1 MSKIGTLFGGRR
13 RADGYAGVMMQ
24 FAQEVVERRRSIQGA
39 INEVRHPS
47 VLDALSDEDFRVLG
61 EAIEEAAPVNMEFA
75 MALARLTHAAARAKG
90 FDRQIV
96 DAALRLDS
104 LLPPTDQSRERDQLL
119 RDAYTIARRCGYAR
133 GGRTALSRL
142 GQRAAVRGD
151 VDRARKLLMQQLEI
165 SEESADSEDDIN
177 SALLLGDLMLRE
189 GDSLVAQAFYRRA
202 QRSAQRLDYA
212 YGLAESLSRQ
222 VDLLDPQAAPEVIAE
237 MQRMALDA
245 ARATGDVELQS
256 RVVLDLAATMERAE
270 RFDDAVILFG
280 QAVEFAREIG
290 DYQAEVESL
299 LSLEGIE
306 RRRQR
311 WEPLARHQRDL
322 LLVEERHGNR
332 TGAASWAIELG
343 VTLLEVGQA
352 AAATEAF
359 RRGLSNAQS
368 VADPLLSQRALG
380 GIGATELA
388 LKRVPEGID
397 ALMQALAL
405 ARAHDDPVHEAKWL
419 SEIAQS
425 LSNFGYHEDALR
437 NATDGLAVARRIDDS
452 ALQVSLLVLTGKLQQ
467 QLGQLTRARES
478 YTKALDL
485 ARKADLPA
493 ETMRTLA
500 SLGNMAL
507 NVRQWAQAAT
517 LFTQAL
523 QVADQIGDRVMAS
536 RLHGRLGQIA
546 QEQRDPL
553 ASMDHYRRAVENAE
567 LGDDPAVAQRALA
580 NLAAAQ
586 HRADDPV
593 AANTYRRALNAAQQ
607 LGDKHEEAVLRMN
620 LGAYLADQGQVKEAL
635 EHLYAAAALGR
646 GFGGDGDEIFRR
658 ATELADRLDDGSG
671 RGAGPQSWGS
681 YAGTGA
687 STQPIAPGP
696 GRPPGP
702 ARRGGGGP
710 VRGGYEVQGSGF
722 GGMEP
727 GGGGRTGSAQMVRA
741 RGADRDY
748 PAPGGYDASGY
759 GQPQDRRGYDT
770 GGYDAPRYRSGY
782 AAAGY
787 ADDDA
792 DYPPAGYGA
801 PDPRQAGY
809 GRQPYAGQPQLQT
822 WDEIP
827 DAAGYGAPIAARGV
841 APGGGYPGPVDFA
854 PEPDYLPDD
863 YDPYGYADEIYGE
876 ETLPPE

>member
-1 MSKIGTLFGGRR
+1 MSKISTLFGGRR
-13 RADGYAGVMMQ
+13 RADGYAGVLMQ

-61 EAIEEAAPVNMEFA
+61 EAIEEAAPVNIEFA

-142 GQRAAVRGD
+142 GQRSAVRGD
-151 VDRARKLLMQQLEI
+151 IDRARKLLMQQLEI
-165 SEESADSEDDIN
+165 SEESADSIDDID

-202 QRSAQRLDYA
+202 QRSAQRLDYQ

-222 VDLLDPQAAPEVIAE
+222 VELLDPQAAPEVIAE
-237 MQRMALDA
+237 MQRMALNA
-245 ARATGDVELQS
+245 ARATGDIELQS
-256 RVVLDLAATMERAE
+256 RVVLDLAATMERSG

-290 DYQAEVESL
+290 DFQAEIESL

-306 RRRQR
+306 RRRKR

-322 LLVEERHGNR
+322 LLVEERQGNR

-343 VTLLEVGQA
+343 VTLLEVGQVG
-352 AAATEAF
+352 AATEAF
-359 RRGLSNAQS
+359 RRGLTNAQA

-388 LKRVPEGID
+388 QKRVPEGID

-419 SEIAQS
+419 SEIAQA
-425 LSNFGYHEDALR
+425 LSKFGYNEDALR
-437 NATDGLAVARRIDDS
+437 NATDGLAVARRIDDA
-452 ALQVSLLVLTGKLQQ
+452 ALQVSLLGLTGKLQQ

-485 ARKADLPA
+485 ARKVDLPA
-493 ETMRTLA
+493 ETMRMLA

-523 QVADQIGDRVMAS
+523 QVSDQIGDRVMAS

-553 ASMDHYRRAVENAE
+553 GSMEHYRRAAESAE
-567 LGDDPAVAQRALA
+567 LGDDQVVMQRALA

-586 HRADDPV
+586 HRTDDPV
-593 AANTYRRALNAAQQ
+593 AGNTYRRALNLAQQ
-607 LGDKHEEAVLRMN
+607 LGDKREEAVLRLN
-620 LGAYLADQGQVKEAL
+620 LGTYLADQGQVQEAL
-635 EHLYAAAALGR
+635 EHLYAAAALAR
-646 GFGGDGDEIFRR
+646 GFGDGEEIHRR
-658 ATELADRLDDGSG
+658 ATEMAERLDEGTT
-671 RGAGPQSWGS
+671 RGAGPQAWGS
-681 YAGTGA
+681 YAGSGA
-687 STQPIAPGP
+687 ATAPPPPAGG
-696 GRPPGP
+696 GRPPGRGSGGSGRGGSEP
-702 ARRGGGGP
+702 TGYGAGGPESGGRGRGGGA
-710 VRGGYEVQGSGF
+710 S
-722 GGMEP
+722 
-727 GGGGRTGSAQMVRA
+727 SRA
-741 RGADRDY
+741 RDIGGDY
-748 PAPGGYDASGY
+748 PAQGGGYDASAY
-759 GQPQDRRGYDT
+759 GE
-770 GGYDAPRYRSGY
+770 PRDRSGH

-787 ADDDA
+787 GRYGAEP
-792 DYPPAGYGA
+792 DYARGGYGA
-801 PDPRQAGY
+801 PPSPPRGEY
-809 GRQPYAGQPQLQT
+809 GEQPYAAQPQVQAWDQT
-822 WDEIP
+822 EG
-827 DAAGYGAPIAARGV
+827 AGGWGEPIAARGG
-841 APGGGYPGPVDFA
+841 APRGGYAAPVDY
-854 PEPDYLPDD
+854 PLEPDYPPEYD
-863 YDPYGYADEIYGE
+863 DPYGYVDEMFGE